1 MEKKKE
7 FIINFVY
14 YSCLLVILYLI
25 IKYLLP
31 LVVPFIIGF
40 IIAFIVRKISIAI
53 FGKPGQKRQI
63 VVLCLF
69 YSILLLILSV
79 GSVIIVNQI
88 KNINYAGIYS
98 NYIEPAINIV
108 YNNVVDLN
116 EIFPANVA
124 NVLTQALSSIF
135 DSLKSLLSQ
144 ISGYVVIFVTNL
156 ISSVPSTIITTIVV
170 IVSSIYF
177 VLDFKKVKE
186 AVYNHLPKKMTMLI
200 DDVIIFSRD
209 NIFKILKAYGTI
221 IIITFTELLIGFW
234 ILRINNSAL
243 LALMIAIMDILPI
256 VGVGTALIPW
266 FLIEI
271 IMGQYW
277 LWLGLLVIYVIIT
290 IVRNIIEPR
299 LVGTNLGLPPLV
311 TLIGMIVGLGL
322 AGLVGMIGLPL
333 LFAFI
338 IYLKNKHID
347 ISVEQH

>member
-1 MEKKKE
+1 MFTKL
-7 FIINFVY
+7 INK
-14 YSCLLVILYLI
+14 SIKIKATINLL
-25 IKYLLP
+25 
-31 LVVPFIIGF
+31 
-40 IIAFIVRKISIAI
+40 
-53 FGKPGQKRQI
+53 
-63 VVLCLF
+63 
-69 YSILLLILSV
+69 
-79 GSVIIVNQI
+79 
-88 KNINYAGIYS
+88 
-98 NYIEPAINIV
+98 
-108 YNNVVDLN
+108 
-116 EIFPANVA
+116 
-124 NVLTQALSSIF
+124 
-135 DSLKSLLSQ
+135 
-144 ISGYVVIFVTNL
+144 
-156 ISSVPSTIITTIVV
+156 
-170 IVSSIYF
+170 
-177 VLDFKKVKE
+177 
-186 AVYNHLPKKMTMLI
+186 
-200 DDVIIFSRD
+200 D

-277 LWLGLLVIYVIIT
+277 LGLGLLVIYVIIT